1 MPQRTHFLGKSSLP
15 LISRVKCLIT
25 LNLSDN
31 HERHGSYWALLSSE
45 LSGQIPAPLVFLRIL
60 ETGLLSLATVEHHSV
75 LGTLGVSPGRQTA
88 STHPLPWSPLLPEP
102 NGISQLMDST
112 VCPDR
117 KHPLQFASASSK
129 AKFAKQFHFGIE
141 GLVVM
146 KMVTVSILKNIC
158 YFMQRVV
165 LLPRSKL
172 GLCAS

>member
-1 MPQRTHFLGKSSLP
+1 MPQRTHFLCKSSLP
-15 LISRVKCLIT
+15 LISRVQCLIT

-31 HERHGSYWALLSSE
+31 HWALLCSE
-45 LSGQIPAPLVFLRIL
+45 LSGHIPAPLVFLRIL

-75 LGTLGVSPGRQTA
+75 LGTLGVSPGKQTA

-117 KHPLQFASASSK
+117 KHPLQFASTSSK

-165 LLPRSKL
+165 PWSKL